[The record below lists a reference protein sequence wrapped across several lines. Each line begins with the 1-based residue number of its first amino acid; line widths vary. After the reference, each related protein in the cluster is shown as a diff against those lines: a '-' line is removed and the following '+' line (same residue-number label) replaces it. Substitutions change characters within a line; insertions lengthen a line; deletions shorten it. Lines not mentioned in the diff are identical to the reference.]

1 MDDIWACNAVPQ
13 TFLDNLKKLGYT
25 DLLPI
30 QRRVLEI
37 WFNGTIPKKADEIR
51 RIICNSMANNMFIAS
66 ATGSGKTLSA
76 ILPLALEAFA
86 GLDFVALF
94 VVPTTHLL
102 TQTYH
107 LLLNL
112 FHNVPTVQIFRAMD
126 CLGATLYEDPALLR
140 LDPDVVAALEE
151 HHEVLGGTDN
161 NASMSIDDHLVK
173 RFLDSLTKQLSTEFP
188 DFRKIIEYGE
198 DKTSYIICGTP
209 GIVSALLTTVKPAP
223 DARPASHGVT
233 PFLKLRHVVMDEA
246 DHILLNDNTSF
257 LVLIR
262 AFFAQRSSTAVFRV
276 PLFFAQRHRLGLPTD
291 RFVFLSATMKYR
303 ASLLENMGLHGGCMV
318 DFDGGHAR
326 LALSPNV
333 EHFVVQLKRAY
344 SEIDIAYLVFRFL
357 CNPAGSIT
365 NSRTTLLPCIVFVNS
380 KHTMQRIAHL
390 LFLIMVKVYKELRYR
405 ITLVAQGHVFRR
417 PNFESVPTISN
428 ESLEEC
434 PATIVLA
441 TDAFARGL
449 DLPAVRSVVNFEL
462 PESLATLTHRV
473 GRCARGLNSGVAI
486 SVQRSEVEY
495 KFDTLVNFDLS
506 RVVSIDEES
515 LCDYRGTEGPRLSD
529 FPVRDSDMLEV
540 SRRFSESMDVYLTTL
555 YDREFGH

>member
-1 MDDIWACNAVPQ
+1 
-13 TFLDNLKKLGYT
+13 
-25 DLLPI
+25 
-30 QRRVLEI
+30 
-37 WFNGTIPKKADEIR
+37 
-51 RIICNSMANNMFIAS
+51 
-66 ATGSGKTLSA
+66 
-76 ILPLALEAFA
+76 
-86 GLDFVALF
+86 
-94 VVPTTHLL
+94 
-102 TQTYH
+102 
-107 LLLNL
+107 
-112 FHNVPTVQIFRAMD
+112 
-126 CLGATLYEDPALLR
+126 
-140 LDPDVVAALEE
+140 
-151 HHEVLGGTDN
+151 
-161 NASMSIDDHLVK
+161 
-173 RFLDSLTKQLSTEFP
+173 
-188 DFRKIIEYGE
+188 
-198 DKTSYIICGTP
+198 
-209 GIVSALLTTVKPAP
+209 
-223 DARPASHGVT
+223 
-233 PFLKLRHVVMDEA
+233 
-246 DHILLNDNTSF
+246 
-257 LVLIR
+257 
-262 AFFAQRSSTAVFRV
+262 
-276 PLFFAQRHRLGLPTD
+276 
-291 RFVFLSATMKYR
+291 MKYR

-357 CNPAGSIT
+357 CNPAGSTT

-449 DLPAVRSVVNFEL
+449 DLPAVRSVANFEL

-473 GRCARGLNSGVAI
+473 GRCARGLSSGVAI